1 MRLKLEKNLNKVPSG
16 ESSTIIGFEAQKAI
30 FAGKPFDGKCYD
42 FLWVWRTLLGSHPAL
57 VGGLTRNAFC
67 GRVSWLELV
76 EGPQST
82 ILESSKR
89 LEDEPKIDRYFLWE
103 EIEKDTFGFGRGVC
117 SNFWMSF
124 KSTVLP
130 KSEKRPAADWK

>member
-16 ESSTIIGFEAQKAI
+16 ESSTIIGPEAQKAI
-30 FAGKPFDGKCYD
+30 VVEMPFHGKCYD
-42 FLWVWRTLLGSHPAL
+42 FLWGWRTLLGFHPAL
-57 VGGLTRNAFC
+57 VGGPTQNAVC

-89 LEDEPKIDRYFLWE
+89 LEDEPKMDHYFLWE
-103 EIEKDTFGFGRGVC
+103 EIEKDTCGIGRGVC
-117 SNFWMSF
+117 SNF
-124 KSTVLP
+124 
-130 KSEKRPAADWK
+130 